1 MSDVAVPV
9 TDRPGEATRRPH
21 ETYWAIVRHQFA
33 KNRAAV
39 AGLWLVCLFFLAAI
53 FAPFLA
59 NSKPFCLCD
68 QGRWSFPLFADL
80 TSSDLVILA
89 AAGCALLWWV
99 AGHVVPRGWFAGHP
113 WFGTF
118 VLFAGLFVILSVAIE
133 LTVGERND
141 RTDYRELAGRPGVR
155 AVFPPIRYSPV
166 ETNLAIRRT
175 PPLRLPG
182 HYLGTDDLGRDVASR
197 LLWATRVSLAVG
209 FIAEGLA
216 VVIGVTL
223 GAIAGYFGRRADFII
238 MRFVEVMICFPA
250 FFLILTVLAFF
261 GRHLWLI
268 MLVIGLTGWTDNA
281 RFIRAEFLRLR
292 NLEYA
297 MAARALGLGWVR
309 IVFRHLLPNG
319 IAPVLVNASF
329 GVAAAILIEGGLSF
343 LGFGVAPPRATWGT
357 MLNEGRENILDLPWL
372 IVLPGLAIFLAV
384 SAYNLVGEGLRDA
397 LDPKLREA

>member
-1 MSDVAVPV
+1 MSDVAV
-9 TDRPGEATRRPH
+9 TERPGETTRRPP

-33 KNRAAV
+33 KNRSAV
-39 AGLWLVCLFFLAAI
+39 AGLWLVFVFFFAAV

-59 NSKPFCLCD
+59 NSKPFYLFD
-68 QGRWSFPLFADL
+68 HGRLSFPLFANL
-80 TSSDLVILA
+80 TPADLVIFA
-89 AAGCALLWWV
+89 AAGCALLWWIAGRV
-99 AGHVVPRGWFAGHP
+99 APRGWFHGHP

-118 VLFAGLFVILSVAIE
+118 IVFAAIFVVLSFVIE

-141 RTDYRELAGRPGVR
+141 RIDYRALAAKPGVS
-155 AVFPPIRYSPV
+155 AMFAPIRYSPI
-166 ETNLAIRRT
+166 ETDLAIRRT
-175 PPLRLPG
+175 PPFRLPG
-182 HYLGTDDLGRDVASR
+182 HFLGTDDLGRDVASR

-209 FIAEGLA
+209 FIAEGCA

-223 GAIAGYFGRRADFII
+223 GAIAGYFGRKVDFII

-268 MLVIGLTGWTDNA
+268 MLVIGITGWTDNA

-292 NLEYA
+292 TLEYA

-357 MLNEGRENILDLPWL
+357 MLNEGRANILDLPWL